1 MITAK
6 LIANGGSQAV
16 RLPKSCRFDGD
27 EVYVNRVG
35 GAVVLTPKDNDM
47 LSSMMA
53 AVDLFTDDFM
63 EGIGDLPLQER
74 VGAL

>member
-1 MITAK
+1 MMTAK

-27 EVYVNRVG
+27 EVYVNRIG
-35 GAVVLTPKDNDM
+35 GAVVLTPKGNDM

-63 EGIGDLPLQER
+63 EGVEDLPLQER
-74 VGAL
+74 AVAL